1 MPASHALTSVGV
13 FSLVWGQGWDST
25 RNDTKTSHPQIT
37 MVSDPHM
44 WVENKI
50 TVIINAFERDA
61 LHAPFKRP
69 NFLHIYIYINISMS
83 SKG

>member
-13 FSLVWGQGWDST
+13 FSLVWGQGWDSS

-44 WVENKI
+44 WVENKV

-61 LHAPFKRP
+61 LHVPFKKP
-69 NFLHIYIYINISMS
+69 NFL
-83 SKG
+83 